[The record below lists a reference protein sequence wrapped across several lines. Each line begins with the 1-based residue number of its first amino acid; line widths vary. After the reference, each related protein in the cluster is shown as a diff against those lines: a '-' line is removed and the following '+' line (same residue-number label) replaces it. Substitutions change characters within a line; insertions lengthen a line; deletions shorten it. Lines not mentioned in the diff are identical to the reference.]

1 MTMTPGKFRTRYIY
15 KLLCLVHEQG
25 YDVSSFYE
33 SVNLTRKQIREQVET
48 SRQQYEKIHFDVI
61 DQIDIP
67 GLGIVVGSKINLTE
81 LSLAGL
87 VFMFSSDLEK
97 GIKRWIKFQELS
109 DPPFRYQFH
118 RSNEQS
124 LIRATP
130 HLTPFQETLPR
141 TRFAIEESMA
151 EFNEIGEMFDKPH
164 GWFDEIHVSYPEPGY
179 SDLYEK
185 YFHCPVKFNQ
195 PYNQFLFSSNLL
207 QRPMRVGDE
216 DIAQILE
223 FKCSALIKS
232 TRVQDE
238 LVYTIQTI
246 LMSDPEKYKSI
257 TEVANALNVSER
269 TLRRRLTTL
278 GTTFK
283 DIAFNY
289 RMNLASE
296 YLLSTELPISA
307 ISIMVGYSDTA
318 NFFRAFR
325 QFSDMTPDQYRNS
338 GEAYDAHQ
346 TALENE

>member
-1 MTMTPGKFRTRYIY
+1 MTPGKFRTRYIH
-15 KLLCLVHEQG
+15 KLLCLIHEQG
-25 YDVSSFYE
+25 HDVSSFYE
-33 SVNLTRKQIREQVET
+33 SINLTPEMIREPVET
-48 SRQQYEKIHFDVI
+48 SRQNYEKIQFDII

-67 GLGIVVGSKINLTE
+67 GLGMVVGSKIDLTE

-87 VFMFSSDLEK
+87 AFMFSSDLEK

-109 DPPFRYQFH
+109 DPPFSYQFY
-118 RSNEQS
+118 RNSEQS
-124 LIRATP
+124 IIRATP
-130 HLTPFQETLPR
+130 HLTPFQETLKR
-141 TRFAIEESMA
+141 TRYAIEESLA
-151 EFNEIGEMFDKPH
+151 EWTVIGEMFDCLD
-164 GWFDEIHVSYPEPGY
+164 GWFDKVHLSYPEPDY

-185 YFHCPVKFNQ
+185 QYNCPVKFNQ
-195 PYNQFLFSSNLL
+195 PHTQFLFSSRLL
-207 QRPMRVGDE
+207 NRPMRLGDE

-238 LVYTIQTI
+238 LIYTIQTI
-246 LMSDPEKYKSI
+246 LMSDPEKYKNI
-257 TEVANALNVSER
+257 GEVANTLNVSER

-289 RMNLASE
+289 RMSLASE

-325 QFSDMTPDQYRNS
+325 QFSDMTPDQYRHS
-338 GEAYDAHQ
+338 DVEDGSEKSD
-346 TALENE
+346 

>member
-15 KLLCLVHEQG
+15 KLLCLVQEQG
-25 YDVSSFYE
+25 YEVSNFYE
-33 SVNLTRKQIREQVET
+33 SINLTPKLIREQVET
-48 SRQQYEKIHFDVI
+48 SRQQYEKIHFDII
-61 DQIDIP
+61 DQVDIP
-67 GLGIVVGSKINLTE
+67 GLGMVVGSKINLTE

-87 VFMFSSDLEK
+87 AFMFSSVLEK

-109 DPPFRYQFH
+109 DPPFRYEFH
-118 RSNEQS
+118 LGSEQS

-130 HLTPFQETLPR
+130 HLTPFQETLQR

-151 EFNEIGEMFDKPH
+151 EFNAIGEMFDRPY
-164 GWFDEIHVSYPEPGY
+164 GWFDEIHLSYPEPGY
-179 SDLYEK
+179 SELYEK

-207 QRPMRVGDE
+207 KRPMRIGDE

-223 FKCSALIKS
+223 FKCAVLIKS

-238 LVYTIQTI
+238 LVYTIQSI

-257 TEVANALNVSER
+257 SDVANALNVSER

-283 DIAFNY
+283 DISFNY
-289 RMNLASE
+289 RMNLATE
-296 YLLSTELPISA
+296 YLLSTDLPISA
-307 ISIMVGYSDTA
+307 ISVMVGYSDTA

-325 QFSDMTPDQYRNS
+325 RHSDMTPDEYR
-338 GEAYDAHQ
+338 HQ
-346 TALENE
+346 SENHPENNPTIS